1 MKRKKLSPAEQKR
14 HNHYVQMKKW
24 IADNTTDE
32 VRAFMSSMD
41 LFAGRPDEGW
51 LAAYNESEERAK
63 KILELSKMGYEAFKN
78 AELPVIDHDT
88 LLALMSQVEDQ
99 VKTEKNEAAR
109 AHGAKRAAELH
120 APNNRKGEEIRAV
133 WASGSYSSRNQCARH
148 NWERLGFNCEETARD
163 WLLNIP
169 GSKK

>member
-51 LAAYNESEERAK
+51 LGKS
-63 KILELSKMGYEAFKN
+63 
-78 AELPVIDHDT
+78 
-88 LLALMSQVEDQ
+88 
-99 VKTEKNEAAR
+99 
-109 AHGAKRAAELH
+109 
-120 APNNRKGEEIRAV
+120 
-133 WASGSYSSRNQCARH
+133 
-148 NWERLGFNCEETARD
+148 
-163 WLLNIP
+163 
-169 GSKK
+169 